1 MDNKKIL
8 NRRGFLQMGLTGAV
22 AFYSG
27 CHSAKYAILDNICPA
42 PKNAGQKLRV
52 MSFNIAN
59 ARGNTDNFFKIKKK
73 NTILYNL
80 DWIIKLI
87 REYDIDVVCLNEVD
101 FNSFRTYNIDM
112 PNYIANGL
120 CYNHIIKERMFDFP
134 SILEVGNA
142 VISKYPLRLNKHQQ
156 FGNGFADRIAN
167 IFKSYLDFDII
178 IDSFGRKIN
187 VALTHLDDQ
196 SEKIRCKEVDKL
208 LTHLGKKKPPFM
220 LLGDLNTIPGEKC
233 FENIINYGLVQN
245 PYLGIPT
252 YQANAP
258 TRAIDHILVSSGL
271 TVKKYFTVSLEAS
284 DHLPIIADI
293 IID

>member
-1 MDNKKIL
+1 MDNRETL
-8 NRRGFLQMGLTGAV
+8 SRRRFLKLFFGGA
-22 AFYSG
+22 AAIYTS
-27 CHSAKYAILDNICPA
+27 CHSAKYQILDKTCPTTLGS
-42 PKNAGQKLRV
+42 GQQLRI

-59 ARGNTDNFFKIKKK
+59 ARGNTDNFFEIKKQ
-73 NTILYNL
+73 NTILHNL

-87 REYDIDVVCLNEVD
+87 REYDIDVACFNEVD

-112 PNYIANGL
+112 PDYIANDL
-120 CYNHIIKERMFDFP
+120 CYNHIIRERMFDLP

-142 VISKYPLRLNKHQQ
+142 VISKYPLRLNKHHQ
-156 FGNGFADRIAN
+156 FGHGFADRISN
-167 IFKSYLDFDII
+167 MFKSYLDFDII
-178 IDSFGRKIN
+178 MDRFGRKLN
-187 VALTHLDDQ
+187 VVLTHLDDR
-196 SEKIRCKEVDKL
+196 SEKIRCKEADTL
-208 LTHLGKKKPPFM
+208 LKHLRQKKPPFV
-220 LLGDLNTIPGEKC
+220 LLGDLNTMPGEKC
-233 FENIINYGLVQN
+233 FELIINSGLVQN